1 MKKNIFWIVGIIL
14 LIGLGI
20 VLAIWA
26 IPKKDNNDFLNDTIE
41 NMKKITEYDILM
53 TGMFDNKELT
63 LSANVN
69 KQQKRFFD
77 ILNKTDNLELSGTY
91 EYLFKEDE
99 TKTVMNVYYNNE
111 IVTSHEIPFE
121 SKEQMS
127 AQDSTLLLD
136 KLVDLLA
143 NDKVKCENK
152 TCSYTLK
159 NYDKNNLLLLLS
171 LPTFGLYK
179 DYLDSDDNLTLS
191 YIITETT
198 ISEVTFN
205 FTNGQSFKLTFSNF
219 R

>member
-1 MKKNIFWIVGIIL
+1 MNVYDTANK
-14 LIGLGI
+14 
-20 VLAIWA
+20 LATEIKESEEYVNYKMA
-26 IPKKDNNDFLNDTIE
+26 REALALKPELK
-41 NMKKITEYDILM
+41 KKIGEFEVARYDAQITQM
-53 TGMFDNKELT
+53 QTG
-63 LSANVN
+63 
-69 KQQKRFFD
+69 
-77 ILNKTDNLELSGTY
+77 
-91 EYLFKEDE
+91 KEDE